1 STNAESPPLPCVLS
15 GCWINDLGSKMTTR
29 AVNGKGNVT
38 IFYYMAMMLTR
49 NEIQLSPLQGS
60 Q

>member
-1 STNAESPPLPCVLS
+1 STNAESPPLPCMLS

-29 AVNGKGNVT
+29 AVNGKGNII